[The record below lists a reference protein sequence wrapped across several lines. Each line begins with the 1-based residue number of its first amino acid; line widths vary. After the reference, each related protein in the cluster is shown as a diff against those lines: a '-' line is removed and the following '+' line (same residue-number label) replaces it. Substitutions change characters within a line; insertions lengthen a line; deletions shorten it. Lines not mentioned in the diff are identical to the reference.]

1 MSFNSTHGAPF
12 TPLGEEIVAIPTPV
26 DWLLRQTGKV
36 KELAG
41 VADVWFGVKEFIHF
55 KLMERWSSGWV

>member
-1 MSFNSTHGAPF
+1 M
-12 TPLGEEIVAIPTPV
+12 AIPTPV

-41 VADVWFGVKEFIHF
+41 VADVWFGVKEFIYF
-55 KLMERWSSGWV
+55 KLMDMWSSGWV

>member
-1 MSFNSTHGAPF
+1 M
-12 TPLGEEIVAIPTPV
+12 AIPTPV
-26 DWLLRQTGKV
+26 DWLLRQAGKV

-55 KLMERWSSGWV
+55 KLMEMWSSGWV